1 MPFHVGQQVTLLRPQ
16 SDEPYILTMQRYAVV
31 AEERPSGY
39 MIDLADAIPHRY
51 GPFPAER
58 LAHGW
63 RDANGSW
70 L

>member
-1 MPFHVGQQVTLLRPQ
+1 MPFRVGEQVTLLKPRP
-16 SDEPYILTMQRYAVV
+16 DEPYILEMQRYGVV

-39 MIDLADAIPHRY
+39 MIDLPDAVPHRY

-63 RDANGSW
+63 RDQNGRW